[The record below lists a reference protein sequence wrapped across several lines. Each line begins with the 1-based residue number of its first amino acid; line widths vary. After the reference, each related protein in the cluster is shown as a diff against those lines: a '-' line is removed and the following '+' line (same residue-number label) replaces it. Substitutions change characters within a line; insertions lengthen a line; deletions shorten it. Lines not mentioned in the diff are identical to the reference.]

1 MIYHLLYPLN
11 EYISY
16 FNVFRY
22 ITFRTIY
29 AAITALAICFVFG
42 PWLIRR
48 LESLQIGQ
56 NIREDGPGTHLAK
69 SGTPTMGGIMII
81 FSVVISTLLW
91 ANLTND
97 YVWML
102 ILVTVGFGIIGF
114 VDDFNKLT
122 KKDSKGIS
130 KRSRLFFEIAIAL
143 FIGVALYLKPN
154 FSEAITIP
162 FFKTMLPDLGWGY
175 VLFTVFVIVGAANA
189 VNLTDGL
196 DGLAIGPAL
205 ICFITYLL
213 FAYFAGNA
221 RISGYLQIP
230 YVPGTGELSDLLR
243 GHGGGLPGLSL
254 VQHLP
259 GADLHGRRGVAFPG
273 RGPGHPGHRDETGT
287 AACHR
292 GRDLRAGDRLG
303 HLPGG
308 LVQGL
313 ERQAHLPHGPHPPS
327 LRAEGVGGAEGDRA
341 VLDHLDHPGPRGH
354 QYTEAEVTKDIG
366 AHE

>member
-1 MIYHLLYPLN
+1 LIYHLLYPLH
-11 EYISY
+11 ESISY

-42 PWLIRR
+42 PWLIRK

-97 YVWML
+97 FVWML

-114 VDDFNKLT
+114 FDDFNKLT
-122 KKDSKGIS
+122 KQNSKGIS
-130 KRSRLFFEIAIAL
+130 KRTRLFFEIAIAL
-143 FIGVALYLKPN
+143 FIGIALYLKPN

-196 DGLAIGPAL
+196 DGLALGPAL

-230 YVPGTGELSDLLR
+230 YVPGTGELAIFCGAMVGACLGFLWYNTYPAQIFMGDVGS
-243 GHGGGLPGLSL
+243 LSL
-254 VQHLP
+254 
-259 GADLHGRRGVAFPG
+259 G
-273 RGPGHPGHRDETGT
+273 RGPGHAGPRDETGT

-292 GRDLRAGDRLG
+292 GRDFRAGDRFG

-308 LVQGL
+308 LVQGF
-313 ERQAHLPHGPHPPS
+313 ERQAHLSHGPHPPS

-354 QYTEAEVTKDIG
+354 QYTEAEVTEDIG
-366 AHE
+366 THE